1 VAAATLTQLSVGD
14 SPMDDRRLLRLAGL
28 ALPAAVWVLGLFSP
42 PPGGSTP
49 GYLAA
54 FSGLLAA
61 LAVVDAT
68 APRRDGSA
76 WRRLLWLAA
85 ELVICFAVVRLHGTL
100 IRPALV
106 YLLPVSRAL
115 VLFGERDGLLLSLS
129 VWLAYGLNVG
139 LYAWPDRLGEFPNY
153 LSFLL
158 PLYVAA
164 VVLTVATLRQ
174 AADRSK
180 LQGLYDE
187 LQRAHEQLQA
197 MHGQARE
204 LAVTQERNR
213 LAREIHDSLAH
224 YLTVINVQLEAAEK
238 LGADQ
243 RDRAQQAVG
252 RARRLTL
259 QCLQDVRHSV
269 AALRASAFEATS
281 LPRALRALADEFSEG
296 TEVRIDLDLALPDD
310 AKLAPETALALYR
323 AAQEGLTNVQ
333 RHAGAGRVLVSLTRR
348 NGTLELVI
356 RDDGQGPSP
365 GEAAREP
372 GQTGGFGLLGL
383 RERVEL
389 LGGRVSFG
397 RGPAGGGL
405 LVVTLPADEAA

>member
-1 VAAATLTQLSVGD
+1 
-14 SPMDDRRLLRLAGL
+14 MEDRRLLRLAGL

-49 GYLAA
+49 EYLAT
-54 FSGLLAA
+54 FTGLLAI

-68 APRRDGSA
+68 APRREAPA
-76 WRRLLWLAA
+76 WRRLLWLLL
-85 ELVICFAVVRLHGTL
+85 ELALCFAVVRLHGTL

-115 VLFGERDGLLLSLS
+115 LLFGERRGLLLSLS

-139 LYAWPDRLGEFPNY
+139 LYAWPDRLGEYPNY

-164 VVLTVATLRQ
+164 VVLTVAALRQ
-174 AADRSK
+174 AADRRK
-180 LQGLYDE
+180 LQRLYDE
-187 LQRAHEQLQA
+187 LHQAHGQLQA
-197 MHGQARE
+197 MHAQARE

-238 LGADQ
+238 LGPHQ
-243 RDRAQQAVG
+243 LERARQAVS

-259 QCLQDVRHSV
+259 QCLQEVRQSV
-269 AALRASAFEATS
+269 AALRASAIEELS
-281 LPRALRALADEFSEG
+281 LPRALRALADEFSAA
-296 TEVRIDLDLALPDD
+296 TSLALRLDLRLPED
-310 AKLAPETALALYR
+310 AKVAPETALALYR

-333 RHAGAGRVLVSLTRR
+333 RHAGAGRVEVCLAR
-348 NGTLELVI
+348 NNGNLELVI
-356 RDDGQGPSP
+356 RDDGRGPAV
-365 GEAAREP
+365 GETAGAP
-372 GQTGGFGLLGL
+372 SQQGGFGLLGL

-389 LGGRVSFG
+389 LGGSVSFG
-397 RGPAGGGL
+397 RGPSGGGL
-405 LVVTLPADEAA
+405 LVVAVPAEATP